1 MSPSVFIPALA
12 DPSETTPGGPP
23 SSADI
28 KLTEYLQQFSR
39 AVGKLTAFAGF
50 CVLFGWWIEN
60 PVLMRVLPGLV
71 AMNPMTAVCFIA
83 AGASLT
89 LFWGA
94 PLDPAAWQRRWGQA
108 LAGVI
113 IFVGALK
120 LIDCCVSWEIGIDL
134 LLFRRK
140 LAGHLPELPNQMA
153 PNSAFNH
160 LLAGIVLFRLHRSRR
175 SSKVVQNLS
184 LVIGFHALL
193 ALLGYGYGASYLYGV
208 GSFIPMALHTAV
220 IFLLLALA
228 LLFTRTDRGVAALLV
243 SKTPGGI
250 TARRL
255 LPVGFAIPGFLGGL
269 RLLGEKHGY
278 YNSEFGVTIMVLVC
292 IGSFSGL
299 IWLNAVL
306 LNRADLAR
314 SRAETELQ
322 KAHAELELR
331 IAQRTAALVTANSEL
346 QNQIAEREQAE
357 ERLAAQQEEQRKME
371 EQLLRSQRM
380 DSIGALAGG
389 IAHDLNNALVP
400 VLMGAQLLRDQ
411 IHDTENRNL
420 IDIITSSGQRCTEMV
435 NQIVTFAGGSRGSRG
450 SVPLRHLIA
459 EMVKIAKDTFPKS
472 ISIRS
477 SMPAEL
483 WAIEG
488 DATELYQILMNLA
501 VNARDAMPG
510 GGSLSFSAENTTLSA
525 AGAGAI
531 GSMPPGQYV
540 LVSVADTGTGIPME
554 LHERIFEPFFTTK
567 PADKGT
573 GLGLSTVANIVKRCH
588 GHIQVQSAPG
598 QGTTFQIYFP
608 SSPLRAADPSKAAGP
623 AVGPCR
629 GQLILL
635 VDDEQAI
642 LQLTRTTLENYGYRV
657 ITAANG
663 QEAIVCVEERKREI
677 ELLITDTDMPL
688 LGGLTAVRKIRSIV
702 PGIPV
707 IIASGTRLS
716 GGAVEGPNVTLMR
729 KPYDAE
735 QLIATVT
742 ACLNST

>member
-1 MSPSVFIPALA
+1 M
-12 DPSETTPGGPP
+12 
-23 SSADI
+23 
-28 KLTEYLQQFSR
+28 
-39 AVGKLTAFAGF
+39 
-50 CVLFGWWIEN
+50 
-60 PVLMRVLPGLV
+60 
-71 AMNPMTAVCFIA
+71 
-83 AGASLT
+83 
-89 LFWGA
+89 
-94 PLDPAAWQRRWGQA
+94 
-108 LAGVI
+108 
-113 IFVGALK
+113 
-120 LIDCCVSWEIGIDL
+120 DCCVSSEIGIDL

-160 LLAGIVLFRLHRSRR
+160 LLAGIVLLRLHRSLR

-184 LVIGFHALL
+184 LVMGFHALL

-208 GSFIPMALHTAV
+208 GSFIPMALHTAF

-228 LLFTRTDRGVAALLV
+228 LLFTQPEHGVAALLA

-255 LPVGFAIPGFLGGL
+255 LPVGFAIPAFLGGL
-269 RLLGEKHGY
+269 RLWGEKHGY

-314 SRAETELQ
+314 TRAEAELQ

-331 IAQRTAALVTANSEL
+331 IAQRTDALVTANSEL
-346 QNQIAEREQAE
+346 QNQIAERQQAE
-357 ERLAAQQEEQRKME
+357 ERLAEQQEEQRKME

-411 IHDTENRNL
+411 IHDEEHRNL
-420 IDIITSSGQRCTEMV
+420 IDIITTSGQRCTQMV

-488 DATELYQILMNLA
+488 DATELYQVLMNLA

-510 GGSLSFSAENTTLSA
+510 GGSLSLAQRTRRSPQTE
-525 AGAGAI
+525 AGAI
-531 GSMPPGQYV
+531 DSMPPGQYV
-540 LVSVADTGTGIPME
+540 KLTVADTGIGIPLE
-554 LHERIFEPFFTTK
+554 LHQLIFEPFFTTK
-567 PADKGT
+567 SPDKGT
-573 GLGLSTVANIVKRCH
+573 GLGLSTVASIVKRCH
-588 GHIQVQSAPG
+588 GHINVQSAPG
-598 QGTTFQIYFP
+598 QGTTFHLYFP
-608 SSPLRAADPSKAAGP
+608 FTPLRAADPSKAAGP
-623 AVGPCR
+623 DCGALR

-642 LQLTRTTLENYGYRV
+642 LQLARTTLENYGYRV
-657 ITAANG
+657 LTAANG
-663 QEAIVCVEERKREI
+663 QEAVVCVEERKREI
-677 ELLITDTDMPL
+677 QLLITDTDMPL
-688 LGGLTAVRKIRSIV
+688 LGGLTAVGKIRLVV
-702 PGIPV
+702 PGMPV

-716 GGAVEGPNVTLMR
+716 GSGLDGPNITLLR
-729 KPYDAE
+729 KPYDAG

-742 ACLNST
+742 ACLSSSSANLQS